1 MSRTFKDK
9 PNNYEVFYTASW
21 GGDTPERGK
30 FTKKK
35 RYYQEIDGMSTP
47 SWWWH
52 LTTTRVKR
60 TEWTIQSKKINLDN
74 IEDFDYTNY
83 WKKPQEHYW

>member
-9 PNNYEVFYTASW
+9 PNNYIEFYTSGWYNDQPKA
-21 GGDTPERGK
+21 GEY
-30 FTKKK
+30 TKKK
-35 RYYQEIDGMSTP
+35 RSYQEIDGMSIP

-52 LTTTRVKR
+52 LTTTRR
-60 TEWTIQSKKINLDN
+60 RRAEWTIQSKKINLDN

-83 WKKPQEHYW
+83 WKKPQEYYW

>member
-1 MSRTFKDK
+1 
-9 PNNYEVFYTASW
+9 
-21 GGDTPERGK
+21 
-30 FTKKK
+30 
-35 RYYQEIDGMSTP
+35 MSTP

-60 TEWTIQSKKINLDN
+60 AQWTIQAKKINLDN

-83 WKKPQEHYW
+83 WKKPQEYYW